1 MEIKSGRTALTIF
14 IAVVLFIGTFSGG
27 LLLGWVL
34 PREPLN
40 LFPAKSP
47 TAQATAGSETSALE
61 AHFSPLLE
69 AWDIVHENFIYQPLD
84 DVKLVQGA
92 IRGMLDSLGDKHTSY
107 MTPEEYEQANAPL
120 VGSYGGIGAYVDT
133 SGDFLTILNPMP
145 GSPAERAG
153 LKPGDQII
161 AVDHE
166 DVSGLEPDLVLTR
179 VRGEPGTTL
188 ILTVRRGDPPETL
201 DFTIVRE
208 VIKLTSVEY
217 KMLDQNIAYISLS
230 QFAENTNAELIAA
243 LEEMLP
249 QNPRGLILDLR
260 YNGGGYLDTA
270 VQVVSQFIKEGVV
283 LYEELGDGTRQTYRV
298 IPGGM
303 ATDIKLVVLVNDYSA
318 SASEITAGAI
328 QDYERGVIV
337 GTVSYGKG
345 SVQNWVA
352 LADNAG
358 AVRITIAK
366 WLTPKE
372 RQIDTI
378 GITPDV
384 EVQMT
389 DEDFEAGRDPQLDKA
404 VEIIL
409 SGAE

>member
-303 ATDIKLVVLVNDYSA
+303 ATDIKLIVLVNDYSA

>member
-243 LEEMLP
+243 LEELLP

>member
-133 SGDFLTILNPMP
+133 SGDCLTILNPMP

-243 LEEMLP
+243 LEELLP